1 MVPKLCAKSD
11 IPRHLR
17 DRRDCIGD
25 VVLLPAAIEIDPR
38 RPSAIEAIGV
48 PAIPPELAAR
58 LEHYDHIRVA
68 HFCGWSPDG
77 RGILIR
83 TPFGSTEQL
92 HRVYEPGGRRE
103 QVSFFDEP
111 VEGRF
116 VTSGEDGAM
125 LATLSVGGDENGQ
138 IYSIIPSKHAS
149 TLLTDGKSRNLLG
162 PTQLDGSKF
171 AFGTNRRN
179 GRDTDWFAADCRK
192 PSEPELLMETDGE
205 VWFANSWSPDGKQL
219 LMVRFRSATESYP
232 AVLDVATKKLTPL
245 PSPQDVAKASDSPP
259 GPNSYRFLKYA
270 ADGKSIYLA
279 TDVRGEFA
287 ELAQLD
293 LQSGQYTWHSS
304 DIPWDI
310 SDIELDKNSSAIAF
324 SVNKNG
330 QSAVYLL
337 KDGTRSELK
346 IPLGTIANLDF
357 SPDGKQLGFTLAAQ
371 ICPPTPTHWNLP
383 PAN

>member
-1 MVPKLCAKSD
+1 MESVEWFPSCARRVIFQGICAIGVIVSGTSLCCA
-11 IPRHLR
+11 
-17 DRRDCIGD
+17 
-25 VVLLPAAIEIDPR
+25 AAIEIDPR

-138 IYSIIPSKHAS
+138 IYSIIPSQHAS

-162 PTQLDGSKF
+162 PTQQDGSKF

-179 GRDTDWFAADCRK
+179 GRDTDWFVADCRK

-245 PSPQDVAKASDSPP
+245 PSPQDAAKASD
-259 GPNSYRFLKYA
+259 
-270 ADGKSIYLA
+270 
-279 TDVRGEFA
+279 
-287 ELAQLD
+287 
-293 LQSGQYTWHSS
+293 QSSW
-304 DIPWDI
+304 P
-310 SDIELDKNSSAIAF
+310 
-324 SVNKNG
+324 
-330 QSAVYLL
+330 
-337 KDGTRSELK
+337 
-346 IPLGTIANLDF
+346 
-357 SPDGKQLGFTLAAQ
+357 
-371 ICPPTPTHWNLP
+371 
-383 PAN
+383 